1 MGVGGD
7 RDKKRALERENE
19 DDFRKGV
26 SKRKTEGRKERKRER
41 GTRSG

>member
-26 SKRKTEGRKERKRER
+26 SKRKTETRNRADERESR
-41 GTRSG
+41 